1 MLLFTSNFQK
11 MIPREGPPFPG
22 FLPLVL
28 RPKLPFYSLGQE
40 VVEREWGKRGEI
52 RKEEGE
58 GEKRRK
64 DKRGWGVVR
73 L

>member
-28 RPKLPFYSLGQE
+28 RPKLPFYSLEWAGGGRE
-40 VVEREWGKRGEI
+40 GVGEERRNKKRGGRGRE
-52 RKEEGE
+52 KEEG
-58 GEKRRK
+58 
-64 DKRGWGVVR
+64 
-73 L
+73 